1 MWHFGRD
8 ATVEYMGERFCISV
22 EKLQH
27 VLTRIYVK
35 DFNGKNRIRVE
46 RQEYPKK
53 TLIDAIEEKLG
64 VH

>member
-1 MWHFGRD
+1 MAFWQGS
-8 ATVEYMGERFCISV
+8 TVEYMGERFCISV

-27 VLTRIYVK
+27 VLTKIYVK